1 MNQCIIINT
10 LKAEMK
16 LYNDKV
22 YTHFEHNKMLKDNEY
37 WAYLSVILLDS
48 TFVNS
53 NKVYY
58 SQIFLRRM

>member
-22 YTHFEHNKMLKDNEY
+22 YTHFEHKMLKDNEY

>member
-1 MNQCIIINT
+1 
-10 LKAEMK
+10 MK

-22 YTHFEHNKMLKDNEY
+22 YTHFGHNKMLKDNEY
-37 WAYLSVILLDS
+37 WTYLSVILLDS